1 MTKADDHYVQVAET
15 LIEKLE
21 QGTAPWQKPWDSG
34 GYGSLP
40 MNPTTGNRYRGG
52 NALQLMMQGYG
63 DPRWVTYRQ
72 AQQAEAQVR
81 KGERGT
87 PIIYWKVEEV
97 RAVQGEDGKPVYD
110 KDGKSL
116 KETVQLERP
125 RSFISYVFNAEQIDG
140 LPPLVADRE
149 RVWADVQRAEK
160 ILEASGVKLVHRA
173 QGHAFYRP
181 GEDTIYLPEKKQ
193 FSSEEGYYSTAL
205 HELSHW
211 TGHESRL
218 NRKSGPFG
226 SIAYAKEELRAEIGS
241 MMISR

>member
-125 RSFISYVFNAEQIDG
+125 RSLSVMCLTRSRSTDC
-140 LPPLVADRE
+140 PP
-149 RVWADVQRAEK
+149 W
-160 ILEASGVKLVHRA
+160 
-173 QGHAFYRP
+173 
-181 GEDTIYLPEKKQ
+181 
-193 FSSEEGYYSTAL
+193 
-205 HELSHW
+205 
-211 TGHESRL
+211 
-218 NRKSGPFG
+218 
-226 SIAYAKEELRAEIGS
+226 
-241 MMISR
+241 